1 MNVTRNS
8 GSAYTSG
15 VVADDAV
22 GTACLA
28 AGALIGA
35 GWTVGSHI
43 HTLVAAPITSIG
55 MCLTSAGLAGT
66 GAYRLTKDIRA
77 SKQTVDTTAAA
88 VA

>member
-1 MNVTRNS
+1 MRPSGRFYLFMFYILFLMKVTRTS
-8 GSAYTSG
+8 VSAYTSG

-55 MCLTSAGLAGT
+55 
-66 GAYRLTKDIRA
+66 
-77 SKQTVDTTAAA
+77 
-88 VA
+88 